1 MNKLKIDYSILKF
14 KKMKQ
19 FIFLGIISLLLSSCN
34 VSPQPVNYGSDACHY
49 CDMTIVAPQHA
60 SQMVTSKG
68 KAYKYDAIECMVHSL
83 QDEFKDTEMAY
94 ILVADFD
101 RPGELINASD
111 AGYLVSEEIKSPMGE
126 NLSAFNG
133 KEAAEKAKEKF
144 TGKVFTWEEIKKHL
158 ALR

>member
-1 MNKLKIDYSILKF
+1 MMRYVVLSLT
-14 KKMKQ
+14 
-19 FIFLGIISLLLSSCN
+19 LLLLVACQ
-34 VSPQPVNYGSDACHY
+34 VEPQKIEYGTDACHF

-158 ALR
+158 TL

>member
-1 MNKLKIDYSILKF
+1 MRYVVLSLT
-14 KKMKQ
+14 
-19 FIFLGIISLLLSSCN
+19 LLLLVACQ
-34 VSPQPVNYGSDACHY
+34 VEPQKIEYGTDACHF

>member
-1 MNKLKIDYSILKF
+1 MMRYVVLSLT
-14 KKMKQ
+14 
-19 FIFLGIISLLLSSCN
+19 LLLLVACQ
-34 VSPQPVNYGSDACHY
+34 VEPQKIEYGTDACHF

-83 QDEFKDTEMAY
+83 KDEFKDTEMAY